1 MSRKKTK
8 KQQIVQAAIE
18 VFGRKNF
25 QEASISEI
33 ARLAGVAEGTIYEYF
48 KSKQHLFFSI
58 PLETTKVFCRELNH
72 HLEDSKDT
80 SDKIRRLIWYYLY
93 FFKIN
98 PDYARSLMLEMRV
111 NKDFAKS
118 RSSKSFSPFMSALVE
133 ILEQGQKEGVIRRD
147 LPARL
152 LRQMLLGS
160 LEHLVTRWLL
170 KGEKYD
176 LLRDYEGMSEAIF
189 GGIGDHAEKRVPGQV
204 GLPG

>member
-1 MSRKKTK
+1 MPRKKTK
-8 KQQIVQAAIE
+8 KQQIIQAAIE
-18 VFGRKNF
+18 VFGKKNF
-25 QEASISEI
+25 REAGISEI
-33 ARLAGVAEGTIYEYF
+33 ARLAGVADGTIYEYF

-58 PLETTKVFCRELNH
+58 PLERTKVFCQQLNR

-80 SDKIRRLIWYYLY
+80 PDKIRRLIWYYLY

-118 RSSKSFSPFMSALVE
+118 RSSKSFSPFMKALIE
-133 ILEQGQKEGVIRRD
+133 ILEQGQKEGGVRRD

-152 LRQMLLGS
+152 LRQVLLGS
-160 LEHLVTRWLL
+160 LEYVVTRWLL

-176 LLRDYEGMSEAIF
+176 LLRDYEEMSEAIL
-189 GGIGDHAEKRVPGQV
+189 GGIGDHAGGRVPGQED
-204 GLPG
+204 LPR